1 MGVLYS
7 NLNTQQHIF
16 IRTFPNVVFVQ
27 LASCIFSYTS
37 RMDKQQAIKLAGSQS
52 ELARLLGISRGAVH
66 QWKTIPT
73 GRLYQLMVLRP
84 EWFLD

>member
-1 MGVLYS
+1 MGALYS

-16 IRTFPNVVFVQ
+16 IRTFPYVVFVQ

-66 QWKTIPT
+66 QWKKIPT

-84 EWFLD
+84 EWFK